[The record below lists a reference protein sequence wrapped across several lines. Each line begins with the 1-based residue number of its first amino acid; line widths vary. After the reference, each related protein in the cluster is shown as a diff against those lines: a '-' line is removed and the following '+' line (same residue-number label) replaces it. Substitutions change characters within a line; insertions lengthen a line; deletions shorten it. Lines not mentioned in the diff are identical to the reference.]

1 MPKLVLRLLDALSGV
16 ALYLFLVKFG
26 AEPFGIRPSDVVR
39 EVPFYALFIFFVAY
53 LWLFMLFSQI
63 QIREELETKRREEL
77 EKRERRQREHKRKDQ
92 T

>member
-1 MPKLVLRLLDALSGV
+1 MPRLVLWLLDAMSGV
-16 ALYLFLVKFG
+16 ALYLFLAKCGADLFG
-26 AEPFGIRPSDVVR
+26 LRPSDFVQ